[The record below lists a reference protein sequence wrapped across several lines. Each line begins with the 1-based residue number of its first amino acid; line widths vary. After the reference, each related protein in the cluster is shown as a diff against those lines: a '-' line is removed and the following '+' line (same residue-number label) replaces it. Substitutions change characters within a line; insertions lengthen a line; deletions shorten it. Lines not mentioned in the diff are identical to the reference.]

1 MRIHFLVAFFFVL
14 LGIYFGFSL
23 FEVLILATTIT
34 FVLAAEMTNT
44 AIEHIVDMIKTE
56 FHPIAR
62 VTKDI
67 GAGVVLL
74 TSINAAIVGYAL
86 FSRKIPFNV
95 DAEMARIRQSP
106 WHMTFI
112 AVILVFG
119 LSILGKLVFHR
130 GTPLRGG
137 MPSGHAAIAF
147 SIWTVIVFLA
157 NNSIVIALAFVMAFL
172 IARHRIK
179 DAIHSFWEVLAGA
192 VLGVLVTTLVFQLL
206 R

>member
-1 MRIHFLVAFFFVL
+1 
-14 LGIYFGFSL
+14 
-23 FEVLILATTIT
+23 
-34 FVLAAEMTNT
+34 
-44 AIEHIVDMIKTE
+44 
-56 FHPIAR
+56 